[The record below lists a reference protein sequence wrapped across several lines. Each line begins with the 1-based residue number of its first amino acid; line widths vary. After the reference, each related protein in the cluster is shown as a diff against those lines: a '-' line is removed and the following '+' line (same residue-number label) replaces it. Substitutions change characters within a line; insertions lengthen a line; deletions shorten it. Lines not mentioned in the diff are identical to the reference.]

1 MSDKITK
8 HIITLILITNI
19 VYGQFQNIETHIDLR
34 QIREND
40 RFYFENLDNEIYNFF
55 TLNNFG
61 ADLDYLELNSNI
73 HIIIES
79 IIDKNGQ
86 KIINGQIIITNR
98 SDIMMPLKSFSF
110 PISQIENISY
120 NPNLFNPLSSL
131 LEFSA
136 HILIANEIDTYES
149 KGGNEHFN
157 IALAISQIGKESDY
171 SKGWNDRWQKCKQI
185 QENFFLRDMKYFYF
199 LADES
204 LYQQDIEN
212 LKININSFHNAVKL
226 NSEFIGM
233 DNNTINF
240 FRAFA
245 KNLVVFYSELSFKE
259 GLIFLSEYDID
270 NKSLYKNALNN
281 LNQ

>member
-1 MSDKITK
+1 
-8 HIITLILITNI
+8 
-19 VYGQFQNIETHIDLR
+19 
-34 QIREND
+34 
-40 RFYFENLDNEIYNFF
+40 
-55 TLNNFG
+55 
-61 ADLDYLELNSNI
+61 
-73 HIIIES
+73 
-79 IIDKNGQ
+79 
-86 KIINGQIIITNR
+86 
-98 SDIMMPLKSFSF
+98 MPLKSFSF

-199 LADES
+199 LANEN
-204 LYQQDIEN
+204 LYQKDIKN
-212 LKININSFHNAVKL
+212 LKINIDSFHNALKL

-245 KNLVVFYSELSFKE
+245 KDLVLYYSELNFKE
-259 GLIFLSEYDID
+259 GLVFLSKYDID

-281 LNQ
+281 LD

>member
-1 MSDKITK
+1 MKNKITK
-8 HIITLILITNI
+8 HIISLALIANI
-19 VYGQFQNIETHIDLR
+19 AHAQFQNIETQIDLR

-40 RFYFENLDNEIYNFF
+40 RFHFENLESEICNFF
-55 TLNNFG
+55 ELNNFG
-61 ADLDYLELNSNI
+61 QELDYLELNSNI

-86 KIINGQIIITNR
+86 KIVNGQIIITNR

-110 PISQIENISY
+110 PISEFENISY

-136 HILIANEIDTYES
+136 HILIANEVDTYES

-199 LADES
+199 LSDES

-212 LKININSFHNAVKL
+212 LKINVNSFHNALKL

-245 KNLVVFYSELSFKE
+245 KDLAVFYSHISFKE

-270 NKSLYKNALNN
+270 NKSIYKNALNN

>member
-61 ADLDYLELNSNI
+61 VDLDYLELNSNI

-157 IALAISQIGKESDY
+157 IALAISQIGKENDY

-199 LADES
+199 LAEES

>member
-212 LKININSFHNAVKL
+212 LKINISSFHNAVKL

>member
-1 MSDKITK
+1 MSNKITK

-61 ADLDYLELNSNI
+61 VDLDYLELNSNI

-212 LKININSFHNAVKL
+212 LKINIRSFHNALKL
-226 NSEFIGM
+226 NSEFMGM

-270 NKSLYKNALNN
+270 NKSLYENALKN

>member
-73 HIIIES
+73 HNIIES

-204 LYQQDIEN
+204 LYQQDIES
-212 LKININSFHNAVKL
+212 LKIYINSFHNAVNL